1 MYPCRM
7 LRAVICKRRIKLK
20 KWILATLLALSSVS
34 AFGSNAIGQ
43 ITEVRGGAH
52 YGSAFTFK
60 VSPEPSGLIACNTL
74 DSRGHYVIDT
84 NKAGGK
90 ETLSLVLTA
99 YAAKKNVQ
107 LWGTNACIAAGALV
121 GEELETIAIQ

>member
-1 MYPCRM
+1 MHPMRDEGD
-7 LRAVICKRRIKLK
+7 VICRRRIELK
-20 KWILATLLALSSVS
+20 KWILATLFSLSSVS

-84 NKAGGK
+84 NRAGGK
-90 ETLSLVLTA
+90 ETLSLVLIA

-107 LWGTNACIAAGALV
+107 VWGTNSCIAAGALV